1 MLPLGLELINKGT
14 CMNTVAIKIEYII
27 MLIKLFARHFGL
39 SYQQAYRYV
48 SQHGGIEYAER
59 HYSVLHTLPFQDQVE
74 GLTMYC
80 HKNGG
85 ELI

>member
-14 CMNTVAIKIEYII
+14 CMDTVAIKIEYII

-59 HYSVLHTLPFQDQVE
+59 HYSVLHTLPFQDRWK
-74 GLTMYC
+74 GLPCTAIRMEE
-80 HKNGG
+80 N
-85 ELI
+85 